1 MNQELQPQERRP
13 EQKVVP
19 DIGQPVAKRAP
30 RRLRSLLADF
40 FIFALALSLLAI
52 LFWSQQETSQQSSR
66 GQRNAGQISIG
77 SAMVAKGDIGVT
89 LTELGTVTSLATVT
103 IRTQIAGYL
112 IHIDFTEGQEVKKN
126 DLLAEIDPRP
136 YEAALAL
143 AKGNLARDEALLKG
157 AQVNLARYQG
167 LAKQNAVP
175 RQTLEDQVALVAQDE
190 GTLVADHAAVQAA
203 EVNLNYTRIISP
215 LDGRVGL
222 RLVDQGNYVTPGDT
236 NGIVVITQIQPIT
249 VIFTIPEDNLPSVLS
264 RLRDGAT
271 LPVSIYD
278 RSDTNKLAEGELH
291 AVDSQIDP
299 TTGTIKLRAQFA
311 NETKTLFPNQFVN
324 VRLLVDTHKDVTVMP
339 MAAIQR
345 GAPGTFVYLINSDNT
360 VSVRLV
366 VLGVT
371 DGNRVEVRSG
381 LAPGD
386 LVVIDGAD
394 KLRDGTKI
402 SMGTEADGSKS
413 PEPTKSSQPD
423 QSNGK
428 QRHYNHGPTQ

>member
-1 MNQELQPQERRP
+1 MNQELQPA
-13 EQKVVP
+13 QKALPGIV
-19 DIGQPVAKRAP
+19 QPVSKRAP
-30 RRLRSLLADF
+30 RTLKALF
-40 FIFALALSLLAI
+40 FILVLELLLVAVM
-52 LFWSQQETSQQSSR
+52 WSQQQQASQQSPHDR
-66 GQRNAGQISIG
+66 RNAGQISIG
-77 SAMVAKGDIGVT
+77 SATVEKGNIEVN

-103 IRTQIAGYL
+103 IQSQISGYL
-112 IHIDFTEGQEVKKN
+112 IRVDFTEGQDVKKD

-143 AKGNLARDEALLKG
+143 ANGNLARDEALLKG
-157 AQVNLARYQG
+157 AQVDLERYQK
-167 LAKQNAVP
+167 LATQNAVP

-190 GTLVADHAAVQAA
+190 GTLVADRAAVQAA
-203 EVNLNYTRIISP
+203 QVNLAYTRILSP
-215 LDGRVGL
+215 LTGRVGL
-222 RLVDQGNYVTPGDT
+222 RQVDQGNYVTPGLA

-249 VIFTIPEDNLPSVLS
+249 VIFTIPEDNLPAVSK
-264 RLRDGAT
+264 RLQDGAT
-271 LPVSIYD
+271 LPVAIYD
-278 RSDTNKLAEGELH
+278 RSDTNKLADGELH

-311 NETKTLFPNQFVN
+311 NDAKTLFPNQFVN
-324 VRLLVDTHKDVTVMP
+324 ARLLVDTHNDVTVMP
-339 MAAIQR
+339 TAAIQR

-360 VSVRLV
+360 VSVRPV

-386 LVVIDGAD
+386 LVVVDGAD
-394 KLRDGTKI
+394 KLRDGAKI

-413 PEPTKSSQPD
+413 SEPTKSTQPD

-428 QRHYNHGPTQ
+428 QRHHNHGSTQ

>member
-1 MNQELQPQERRP
+1 MNQEVQPQELQPA
-13 EQKVVP
+13 QKAVP
-19 DIGQPVAKRAP
+19 DVIQPAAKRAP
-30 RRLRSLLADF
+30 RTLKSLLADF
-40 FIFALALSLLAI
+40 FILALALSLLAI
-52 LFWSQQETSQQSSR
+52 LFWSQQETSQQAPR
-66 GQRNAGQISIG
+66 DRRNAGQISIG
-77 SAMVAKGDIGVT
+77 SATVEKGDIGVT

-112 IHIDFTEGQEVKKN
+112 IHIDFTEGQDVKKN

-136 YEAALAL
+136 FEAALAL

-249 VIFTIPEDNLPSVLS
+249 VIFTIPEDNLASVLS

-271 LPVSIYD
+271 LPVMVYD
-278 RSDTNKLAEGELH
+278 RSDANKLAEGELH

-311 NETKTLFPNQFVN
+311 NDARALFPNQFVN
-324 VRLLVDTHKDVTVMP
+324 VRLLVNTHKDVTVMP
-339 MAAIQR
+339 TAAVQR
-345 GAPGTFVYLINSDNT
+345 GEPGTFVYLVNPDRT
-360 VSVRLV
+360 VSVRKV

-371 DGNRVEVRSG
+371 DGDRIEVQSG

-386 LVVIDGAD
+386 LVVVDGAD
-394 KLRDGTKI
+394 KLRDGAKV

-413 PEPTKSSQPD
+413 LEPTKSTQPA

-428 QRHYNHGPTQ
+428 ERHNNHGSTQ